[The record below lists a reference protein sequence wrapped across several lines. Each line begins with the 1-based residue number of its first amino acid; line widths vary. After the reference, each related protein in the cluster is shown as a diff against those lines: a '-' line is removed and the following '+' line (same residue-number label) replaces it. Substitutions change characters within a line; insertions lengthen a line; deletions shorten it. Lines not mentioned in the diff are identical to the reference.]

1 MHWRAAV
8 VGCFI
13 ALGCICL
20 WPAAV
25 ARAGDTMTGKTLY
38 DGRCAFCHGVSGQ
51 GDGPAGAALKPSP
64 TNFTSVEAWKGT
76 TLEAMRTIIGNG
88 KPGTAMTAFKASLTA
103 EQIDALLTYLQTFRP
118 R

>member
-1 MHWRAAV
+1 
-8 VGCFI
+8 VGRFI

-20 WPAAV
+20 WTAAV
-25 ARAGDTMTGKTLY
+25 ARAGDTMSGKTLY

-51 GDGPAGAALKPSP
+51 GDGPAGAALKPPP
-64 TNFTSVEAWKGT
+64 TNFTNAEAWKGAT
-76 TLEAMRTIIGNG
+76 PAAMRTIIEKG

-103 EQIDALLTYLQTFRP
+103 EQIDALLAYLQTFRP